1 MKVKRSSSR
10 RGKKQPLHCWLV
22 SKKKHGEQDEESSDL
37 LHARHFPIEE
47 KRKTERERMVLRN
60 DLFLPVSPRL
70 PSASFLFAAS
80 LSLGATASA
89 LAKLWGTL
97 AAAAAA
103 AAAIMPVFHLVIDD
117 LFERR

>member
-1 MKVKRSSSR
+1 
-10 RGKKQPLHCWLV
+10 
-22 SKKKHGEQDEESSDL
+22 
-37 LHARHFPIEE
+37 
-47 KRKTERERMVLRN
+47 MVLRN

-89 LAKLWGTL
+89 LAKPWATL
-97 AAAAAA
+97 AAAA